1 MRTRGDVNGRP
12 NPSLRAA
19 GGMSR
24 ERHNQLGQ
32 VVGFPLPGWKP
43 PPLPPHEAVEG
54 RWARLE
60 PLDPKRH
67 AASIYRGVSMDPEG
81 RNWTY
86 SPAGPF
92 SGLVDFAAWL
102 RGVSSSE
109 IPMWFAIVDRSCRE
123 ALGIA
128 SYFEADPPN
137 GVIEIGGVH
146 FPEPLK
152 RTVAATEAMYLM
164 LRTVFDLGYRRCEW
178 RCDALNGPSR
188 AAAERLG
195 FSFEGIFRH
204 HWVYNER
211 NRDTAWYSMI
221 DSEWAA
227 TRHPFEEWLDPDNF
241 DDHGVQRTKLRGAM
255 RETP

>member
-1 MRTRGDVNGRP
+1 
-12 NPSLRAA
+12 
-19 GGMSR
+19 MSR

-102 RGVSSSE
+102 RGVSPSE

-195 FSFEGIFRH
+195 FSFEGIFRQ

-241 DDHGVQRTKLRGAM
+241 DEHGVQRTKLRGAM
-255 RETP
+255 REPP

>member
-1 MRTRGDVNGRP
+1 
-12 NPSLRAA
+12 
-19 GGMSR
+19 MSC
-24 ERHNQLGQ
+24 ERHNELGQ
-32 VVGFPLPGWKP
+32 VVGFPLPDWKP
-43 PPLPPHEAVEG
+43 PSLPPHEAVQG
-54 RWARLE
+54 HWARLD
-60 PLDPKRH
+60 PLDPSKH
-67 AASIYRGVSMDPEG
+67 AASVYRGVCMDPDG

-92 SGLVDFAAWL
+92 SSSGDFVTWL
-102 RGVSSSE
+102 RSIASRE
-109 IPMWFAIVDRSCRE
+109 IPIWFAVVDRSRRE
-123 ALGIA
+123 ALGLA

-146 FPEPLK
+146 FTEPLK

-195 FSFEGIFRH
+195 FSFEGIFRQ

-221 DSEWAA
+221 DSEWVD
-227 TRHPFEEWLDPDNF
+227 TRNAFEEWLDPANF
-241 DDHGVQRTKLRGAM
+241 DDRGVQRTKLRGNVRTVSEYQASED
-255 RETP
+255 RSRAP

>member
-1 MRTRGDVNGRP
+1 
-12 NPSLRAA
+12 
-19 GGMSR
+19 MSR

-67 AASIYRGVSMDPEG
+67 AASIYRGVSMDLEG

-188 AAAERLG
+188 AAAEHLG
-195 FSFEGIFRH
+195 FSFEGIFRQ

-227 TRHPFEEWLDPDNF
+227 TRHPFEGWLDPDNF
-241 DDHGVQRTKLRGAM
+241 DEHGVQRTKLRGAM

>member
-1 MRTRGDVNGRP
+1 MDNVGASST
-12 NPSLRAA
+12 

-24 ERHNQLGQ
+24 ERHNEFGQ
-32 VVGFPLPGWKP
+32 VVGFPLPDWKP
-43 PPLPPHEAVEG
+43 PPLPPHETVQG
-54 RWARLE
+54 HWARLD
-60 PLDPKRH
+60 PLDPSKH
-67 AASIYRGVSMDPEG
+67 AGSIYRGVCMDPEG

-92 SGLVDFAAWL
+92 SCSKDFVAWL
-102 RGVSSSE
+102 RSIASRE
-109 IPMWFAIVDRSCRE
+109 IPMWFAVVDRSRRE
-123 ALGIA
+123 ALGFA

-146 FPEPLK
+146 FTEPLK

-164 LRTVFDLGYRRCEW
+164 LRTAFDLGYRRCEW

-195 FSFEGIFRH
+195 FSFEGVFRQ

-221 DSEWAA
+221 DSEWEAA
-227 TRHPFEEWLDPDNF
+227 SQAFEEWLDPANF
-241 DDHGVQRTKLRGAM
+241 DDSGVQRSRLRARHRGAS
-255 RETP
+255 

>member
-1 MRTRGDVNGRP
+1 
-12 NPSLRAA
+12 
-19 GGMSR
+19 MSR
-24 ERHNQLGQ
+24 QRRNQLGQ

-60 PLDPKRH
+60 PLDPKKH

-92 SGLVDFAAWL
+92 SGLEDFVTWL
-102 RGVSSSE
+102 RGISTSD
-109 IPMWFAIVDRSCRE
+109 IPMWFAIVDRSRRE
-123 ALGIA
+123 ALGFA

-146 FPEPLK
+146 FTEPMK
-152 RTVAATEAMYLM
+152 RTAVATEAMYLM
-164 LRTVFDLGYRRCEW
+164 LRTVFELGYRRCEW
-178 RCDALNGPSR
+178 RCDALNDPSR

-195 FSFEGIFRH
+195 FSFEGIFRQ
-204 HWVYNER
+204 HWIYNER

-227 TRHPFEEWLDPDNF
+227 TRHAFEKWLDPDNF
-241 DDHGVQRTKLRGAM
+241 DDHGVQGTKLRGAM